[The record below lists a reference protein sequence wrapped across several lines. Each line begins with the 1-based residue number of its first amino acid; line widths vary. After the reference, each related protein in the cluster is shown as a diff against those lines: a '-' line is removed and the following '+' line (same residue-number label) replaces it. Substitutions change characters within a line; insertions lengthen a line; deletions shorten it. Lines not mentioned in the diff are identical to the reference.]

1 MQLDDYILTKI
12 LGKGSFG
19 EVFLTRKKDSKILY
33 ATKRLDRAF
42 SEKPQNM
49 KNLTKEIAILKAIR
63 HPNIIKLIELKKT
76 KNHIYI
82 ITEYCNGGSLSD
94 CLIKYTNIHYKP
106 FTEKIVQYI
115 MKQIVSAL
123 CFLHSKKIIHRDLKL
138 DNILVNFPSEQD
150 KNALNMTSVTVK
162 LIDFGF
168 ATVLQSSKANLTYTI
183 LGTPENMEPHLIK
196 NVETKTHNQQ
206 GYDEKADIWSL
217 GTLCYEM
224 LVGHMAFGG
233 GNMENLYRN
242 LEKGDYTLPINS
254 SKEAVSF
261 INGMLQNDPKKRLS
275 AAELLNHNFL
285 TKNVTDFQP
294 IDTSKIQHKI
304 SGNVMNVNF
313 KDNKTIWGIFN
324 QNDEVQ
330 FVNNK
335 NPNIGNNKIAIPQQN
350 MRVMRKNYSGKQL
363 LPQQNLLNYGNVTGV
378 KATPQKNNYNNYY
391 QIPKY
396 PNTKKQLFPTPKLSQ
411 DNVIGHYMTN
421 PESNYIKGVEGY
433 AINQGEKKN
442 NNQIP
447 VEYYYQNENYNF

>member
-1 MQLDDYILTKI
+1 MQLDDYILTKS

-19 EVFLTRKKDSKILY
+19 EVFLTSKKNSNILY

-42 SEKPQNM
+42 SEKPQIM
-49 KNLTKEIAILKAIR
+49 KNLTKEISILKAIR

-76 KNHIYI
+76 KNHIYL
-82 ITEYCNGGSLSD
+82 ITEFCNGGSLSA
-94 CLIKYTNIHYKP
+94 CLMKYINTHYKP

-115 MKQIVSAL
+115 MKQIVNAL

-150 KNALNMTSVTVK
+150 KNALNMMSVTVK

-168 ATVLQSSKANLTYTI
+168 ATVLQSSKANLTYTV

-196 NVETKTHNQQ
+196 NIETKTHNQQ

-233 GNMENLYRN
+233 GNIKNLYRN

-261 INGMLQNDPKKRLS
+261 INGMLQNDPNKRLS
-275 AAELLNHNFL
+275 ASELLNHSFL
-285 TKNVTDFQP
+285 TKNVADFQP
-294 IDTSKIQHKI
+294 IDTSKIQNKI
-304 SGNVMNVNF
+304 SGNVMKVNF

-324 QNDEVQ
+324 QDNEVQ

-335 NPNIGNNKIAIPQQN
+335 NANIINNQITIPQQN
-350 MRVMRKNYSGKQL
+350 KRIIKKNYSGKQL
-363 LPQQNLLNYGNVTGV
+363 LPQQNLLNYGNLTGV
-378 KATPQKNNYNNYY
+378 KATPQKNNFYNY
-391 QIPKY
+391 QVPKN
-396 PNTKKQLFPTPKLSQ
+396 PNIKKQLFPNPKLNQ
-411 DNVIGHYMTN
+411 DNVIRQYMTN
-421 PESNYIKGVEGY
+421 PQSNYVKGVEGFE
-433 AINQGEKKN
+433 INKGEKKN

-447 VEYYYQNENYNF
+447 VEYYYQSGNYNF

>member
-1 MQLDDYILTKI
+1 MQLDDYILTKS

-206 GYDEKADIWSL
+206 GYDEKVDIWSL

-294 IDTSKIQHKI
+294 IDTSKIQNKI

-335 NPNIGNNKIAIPQQN
+335 NANIRNNKIAIPQQN

-411 DNVIGHYMTN
+411 DNVIRQYMTN

-433 AINQGEKKN
+433 ATNQGEKKN
-442 NNQIP
+442 NNQNY